1 MADVNHRPGEALP
14 TTSKLQRNERYLNV
28 NGAFLPQ
35 DRSRQPPGVADTP
48 VPWVRLRGKW
58 LKDAGFEVDA
68 QVRVRIMAGCLVL
81 TTD

>member
-1 MADVNHRPGEALP
+1 MADDNHRPGEALP
-14 TTSKLQRNERYLNV
+14 TTKLEKHERYLSV
-28 NGAFLPQ
+28 NGAFLPH
-35 DRSRQPPGVADTP
+35 DRTRQPPGTADTP

-58 LKDAGFEVDA
+58 LRDAGFEVDA

>member
-14 TTSKLQRNERYLNV
+14 TTSRLEKNERYLSV
-28 NGAFLPQ
+28 NGAFLPY
-35 DRSRQPPGVADTP
+35 DRSRQPASVADTP

-58 LKDAGFEVDA
+58 LRDAGFEVDT